1 MPQAPFSPRG
11 IDHLVLRVHDMPLML
26 DFYCQVLGCHIEKV
40 QETIGLWQLRCGSAL
55 IDLQQ
60 LEPAEAASPAL
71 QTRHISHNLDHFCIN
86 ISPFDASAVA
96 CWLTQHQVTPG
107 IIAPRYGAGGEG
119 PSIYL
124 QDPEG
129 NHIEL
134 KGS

>member
-26 DFYCQVLGCHIEKV
+26 DFYCQVLGCHLEKV
-40 QETIGLWQLRCGSAL
+40 QEIIGLWQLRCGSAL

-60 LEPAEAASPAL
+60 IESASAASSAAP
-71 QTRHISHNLDHFCIN
+71 THHNLEHFCIA
-86 ISPFDASAVA
+86 ISPFDAAEVA
-96 CWLTQHQVTPG
+96 RWLTQHQITPG
-107 IIAPRYGAGGEG
+107 TSALRYGAGGEG

-134 KGS
+134 KGG